1 MAGQSE
7 AARGNKLEL
16 KLGIDMPFSGALER
30 FLRVKPEE
38 VEKSVEKSKRE
49 NDKESRA
56 KPDGKAIPPR
66 HRGG

>member
-1 MAGQSE
+1 
-7 AARGNKLEL
+7 
-16 KLGIDMPFSGALER
+16 MPFFEALER

-38 VEKSVEKSKRE
+38 VEKSVEKSKQE
-49 NDKESRA
+49 TDKEWRA